1 MDMAAMLEIKNLSAG
16 YSTKIIKDISFTV
29 EGGELVGLLGRNGS
43 GKTTLLRAL
52 TGSAKIMGGSVYLMG
67 EDCAQLSP
75 RQRACRLA
83 LMPQR
88 PQLLPGLRARE
99 VLEMGRYPWTGPL
112 RPAGEEGRRRVAQAA
127 RQFGLEDLL
136 DMDCAALSEG
146 QRQMVHLGRAV
157 VQDTPVLLLD
167 EPNSALDFY
176 NTQLLFQTVR
186 GLIRDGG
193 KAGLVVLHDPALALT
208 WCRRL
213 LLLRRGELVGEICPQ
228 QAVTEEIQGVLRR
241 IYPDIWVKRD
251 KESGAYWCGLAENGE
266 KQENL

>member
-1 MDMAAMLEIKNLSAG
+1 MAAMLEVEKLCAG
-16 YSTKIIKDISFTV
+16 YGTPIVKDISFAV
-29 EGGELVGLLGRNGS
+29 ESGELVGLLGRNGS

-52 TGSAKIMGGSVYLMG
+52 TGSAKVTGGRVRLDG
-67 EDCAQLSP
+67 ADWGRLSH

-112 RPAGEEGRRRVAQAA
+112 RPAGEEGKRRVAQAA
-127 RQFGLEDLL
+127 RQLGLEHLL
-136 DMDCAALSEG
+136 DTDCAALSEG

-157 VQDTPVLLLD
+157 VQDAPVLLLD

-176 NTQLLFQTVR
+176 NTQLLFQTV
-186 GLIRDGG
+186 GELIRTQH

-213 LLLRRGELVGEICPQ
+213 LLLRGGELVGEVCPA
-228 QAVTEEIQGVLRR
+228 QAGEGEVQAVLRR
-241 IYPDIWVKRD
+241 IYPEICVKQD
-251 KESGAYWCGLAENGE
+251 KDSGAYWCGLAKNGE
-266 KQENL
+266 KSKNM